1 MKILRERR
9 KKKKKT
15 PKNRVQR
22 AFWDIKT
29 ITTFIDLLIIYLK
42 CITTITMD
50 DTIEHFI
57 YYYFAKIQDH
67 NSWLN
72 ARFFIHILPRN

>member
-1 MKILRERR
+1 MQVLVYKNPNDVAKSTYVSMKILRERT
-9 KKKKKT
+9 KKK
-15 PKNRVQR
+15 PKNRIQR

-50 DTIEHFI
+50 DTIKYFI
-57 YYYFAKIQDH
+57 YIYI
-67 NSWLN
+67 
-72 ARFFIHILPRN
+72 